1 MGGGGGGGGG
11 GLDEIFGNKF
21 SIAEGEE
28 VIMTIMTCVGFPS
41 LLLVDLA
48 DYGCISSIGS
58 LYFFDCYHSR
68 PMRSTSYR
76 YQNRLLA

>member
-1 MGGGGGGGGG
+1 MREKEGGGG
-11 GLDEIFGNKF
+11 
-21 SIAEGEE
+21 EGEE
-28 VIMTIMTCVGFPS
+28 GIMTIMTCVGFPS